1 METPFQW
8 PDFQIWLQAR
18 FRTKDRIRI
27 GVKPNSGTKNEKSWR
42 IGCRHIW
49 LWVVMGGGS
58 DCTCSEWP
66 ELPQMCGYKVC
77 IVWGEGIHAT
87 EYGVND
93 LIWKNMPKV

>member
-1 METPFQW
+1 M
-8 PDFQIWLQAR
+8 
-18 FRTKDRIRI
+18 
-27 GVKPNSGTKNEKSWR
+27 
-42 IGCRHIW
+42 GCYGR
-49 LWVVMGGGS
+49 GS